1 MDLVAYWK
9 QESPF
14 QQINQFVSELAV
26 INDAAERSVKFGG
39 DYDEIF
45 LNKSTTIK
53 HTLGCVKNTTNF
65 CYIKTNLSKNY
76 LIFFVFNKFKNFWN
90 LLKFDN
96 SVFF

>member
-14 QQINQFVSELAV
+14 LQINLFVSELAV

-45 LNKSTTIK
+45 LNKSTTIN

-76 LIFFVFNKFKNFWN
+76 LIFFVFNKFKNF
-90 LLKFDN
+90 
-96 SVFF
+96 